1 MDKKVL
7 ITKKIW
13 LRQIV
18 AVLAVVLAITT
29 CAMAPG
35 SYAEEAEA
43 EAKPSANPFDSGT
56 TIGDL
61 RNDLSNVREDLEA
74 ARGEYDS
81 AEKEFKALES
91 QISILNQLIAEA
103 EEEIAILLEQ
113 IAEAEARLAELIEQV
128 QELEQEIFDQN
139 SSLNQRLRI
148 MYMTDEQNMI
158 AVIFG
163 SENFVDMMS
172 NLEMVR
178 KIHESDKAFLA
189 ELEKKLDDLE
199 KKKAEAEAI
208 EKGLKDKYAE
218 LQAYKDQ
225 LDEDKA
231 ELAAAQWRVK
241 EIRDK
246 AAAEIERLEQE
257 SKRIEQEL
265 LNMTSR
271 WGDYGGGAMAWPVLG
286 PVTSEFG
293 NRYHPIT
300 GRYTM
305 HNGIDIGAPS
315 GTPIHAAADGIV
327 YFAGWNNGGYG
338 NLIMIDNGS
347 GIVTMYAHL
356 SGFAS
361 SSNQIVYR
369 GDIIGYVG
377 STGNSTGPHLHFE
390 VRVNGTPQNPR
401 GWF

>member
-1 MDKKVL
+1 MEKRAL
-7 ITKKIW
+7 ITKKMWI
-13 LRQIV
+13 RKMT
-18 AVLAVVLAITT
+18 AALAVVLAVSV
-29 CAMAPG
+29 CVMAPG

-43 EAKPSANPFDSGT
+43 EVKTSANPFDSGT
-56 TIGDL
+56 SIGDL
-61 RNDLSNVREDLEA
+61 RNDLSSVRKDLEA
-74 ARGEYDS
+74 AKGEYDS

-103 EEEIAILLEQ
+103 EEEIAILTAQ
-113 IAEAEARLAELIEQV
+113 IEEAEARLAELTEQV
-128 QELEQEIFDQN
+128 LALEQEIFDQN

-148 MYMTDEQNMI
+148 MYMTDEQSMI
-158 AVIFG
+158 SVIFG

-199 KKKAEAEAI
+199 KKKAEAESI
-208 EKGLKDKYAE
+208 EKALKEKYAE

-225 LDEDKA
+225 LDEDRA

-265 LNMTSR
+265 LNMTSK

-305 HNGIDIGAPS
+305 HNGIDIGASS
-315 GTPIHAAADGIV
+315 GTPVHAAADGIV

-361 SSNQIVYR
+361 GANQVVYR

-390 VRVNGTPQNPR
+390 VRVSGSPQNPR

>member
-1 MDKKVL
+1 MEKRAL
-7 ITKKIW
+7 ITKKMW
-13 LRQIV
+13 MRQMV
-18 AVLAVVLAITT
+18 AALAAVLAITV
-29 CAMAPG
+29 CVMAPG
-35 SYAEEAEA
+35 SYAEEAAGGEQ
-43 EAKPSANPFDSGT
+43 PSANPHDSGPSAN
-56 TIGDL
+56 DL
-61 RNDLSNVREDLEA
+61 RKDLSDIRDELEA

-81 AEKEFKALES
+81 AEKEFKALET
-91 QISILNQLIAEA
+91 QISILNQLIWEA
-103 EEEIAILLEQ
+103 EEQIAELLEQ
-113 IAEAEARLAELIEQV
+113 IEVAEARLAELTEQV
-128 QELEQEIFDQN
+128 LALEQEIFDQN
-139 SSLNQRLRI
+139 SALNKRLRI

-158 AVIFG
+158 SVVLG

-199 KKKAEAEAI
+199 KKKAEAESI
-208 EKGLKDKYAE
+208 EKSLKQKYSE
-218 LQAYKDQ
+218 LQEYKDQ
-225 LDEDKA
+225 LDEDRA
-231 ELAAAQWRVK
+231 ALAAAQWRVK

-271 WGDYGGGAMAWPVLG
+271 WGDYGGGAMAWPVWG

-293 NRYHPIT
+293 YRYHPIS
-300 GRYTM
+300 GRYSM
-305 HNGIDIGAPS
+305 HTGIDIGAPS
-315 GTPIHAAADGIV
+315 GTPVHAAADGIV
-327 YFAGWNNGGYG
+327 YFAGWNSGGYG

-361 SSNQIVYR
+361 GTNQIVYR

-390 VRVNGTPQNPR
+390 VRVSGTPQNPR